1 MYVTVSLVAG
11 LKELLKWTVMEV
23 SVDYTFLKLLEIA
36 VEKSGH
42 SSASDSESATCSL
55 SQDIK
60 CTTKV
65 QVALDYNVCQCCD
78 MNGKFVRFSLPG
90 EETSLSGA
98 GRNAFTI
105 LMASAL
111 ALHLPKK
118 LDSSNARGD
127 NLLYND
133 IIDFMSEH
141 SLGFSAGVE
150 HTSGK
155 QVVSTPQGVYTA
167 TLIVGSKSV
176 IS

>member
-11 LKELLKWTVMEV
+11 LKEVLKWTVMEA

-36 VEKSGH
+36 VEKSGY
-42 SSASDSESATCSL
+42 SSASESATCYL

-78 MNGKFVRFSLPG
+78 LNGKFIRFSLPG
-90 EETSLSGA
+90 EETSTSC
-98 GRNAFTI
+98 GRNAFSV
-105 LMASAL
+105 LMASAR
-111 ALHLPKK
+111 ALHLPQK
-118 LDSSNARGD
+118 LDSSHTRGD
-127 NLLYND
+127 NLLNN

-141 SLGFSAGVE
+141 SLSFSAGVE

-155 QVVSTPQGVYTA
+155 QVVSTLQRVLFYIQPHCP
-167 TLIVGSKSV
+167 L
-176 IS
+176 